1 MSFAKYHARLESLLI
16 GGNSPPKPAMTR
28 FGYDIATEGKEVETF
43 GPSKTQVKDD
53 LHELRDLG
61 LELLEIPQERF
72 SRIPMDE
79 RLREAFAELQR
90 ISSHGARKRQAQYIG
105 KLLRDADAEGFKQ
118 VLENFR
124 RGKAAAAQGFPEI
137 AKWRDRLLAEDAA
150 LTDWL
155 NRYPLGDTR
164 QLRSLIRAARK
175 EEAAWAEEL
184 AHSGVAPPKGRAYRE
199 LFQVLRSTSDAAEL
213 DAHSP

>member
-1 MSFAKYHARLESLLI
+1 
-16 GGNSPPKPAMTR
+16 MTR

-53 LHELRDLG
+53 MLELRDLG
-61 LELLEIPQERF
+61 QELLEIPQERF
-72 SRIPMDE
+72 ARIPMDE

-90 ISSHGARKRQAQYIG
+90 ISSHGAKKRQAQYIG
-105 KLLRDADAEGFKQ
+105 KLLRDTDAEGFKK
-118 VLENFR
+118 VLENYR

-137 AKWRDRLLAEDAA
+137 AQWRDRLLAEDSA

-164 QLRSLIRAARK
+164 QLRSVIRAARK
-175 EEAAWAEEL
+175 EEAASAEAL
-184 AHSGVAPPKGRAYRE
+184 AHSGLAPPKGRAYRA

-213 DAHSP
+213 DG